1 MHIKICG
8 LTRPEHVE
16 AAASAGASFIGFMFA
31 ERSRRHVTVED
42 AKRLSAVLPP
52 RDQRAV
58 ESLQLAQP
66 GLWFQRCADALDA
79 LIARGRPL
87 TVGIFANQPVA
98 LVNAIAE
105 AADLDLIQLSGDER
119 WETCLQLR
127 RPAIKALRA
136 DGGCT
141 CAQDLLRVAEA
152 GTASLCLLDAEV
164 PGEYGGTGHL
174 ADWDIAT
181 QLASSLPLMLAGG
194 LTPANVGDAIA
205 AVRPWA
211 VDVSTGVERDGVKD
225 TNLIHDFVRAAQRAA
240 VGMGTHDH

>member
-16 AAASAGASFIGFMFA
+16 AAATAGASFIGFMFA

-66 GLWFQRCADALDA
+66 GLWFQRCADALDQ

-141 CAQDLLRVAEA
+141 SAQDLLRVAEA
-152 GTASLCLLDAEV
+152 GTASLCMLDAEV
-164 PGEYGGTGHL
+164 PGEYGGTGQT
-174 ADWDIAT
+174 ADWQVAAEV
-181 QLASSLPLMLAGG
+181 ASSLPLMLAGG
-194 LTPANVGDAIA
+194 LTPENVGTAIA
-205 AVRPWA
+205 TVRPWA
-211 VDVSTGVERDGVKD
+211 VDVSSGVERDGVKD
-225 TNLIHDFVRAAQRAA
+225 VELIQDFIRAARSAA
-240 VGMGTHDH
+240 VGMGTHDQ